1 MKVNNLILMFGVLL
15 LMSCSGRPAVPGG
28 SNPSREAQ
36 TDRQYGRNR
45 PRLPNTETIKP
56 GKSYPS
62 GRKVYPERINKVKLS
77 AQEIFSRYSPAVFM
91 IFTSSGYQQ
100 YQGSGFFI
108 SEEGL
113 AVSNYHV
120 FKGTYKGFE
129 VIHLQ
134 DGREFR
140 IKEVIVSDEVN
151 DFIIFT
157 VNGAGSSFKYLQLA
171 REYPQVGDKVYAIG
185 SPRGLEN
192 TFSSGEISQLRDN
205 NILQISAPIDHG
217 SSGGALFNEYGEVIG
232 ITSAGIDDSGAN
244 LNFAVSTDL
253 IKKYID

>member
-1 MKVNNLILMFGVLL
+1 MFGVLL
-15 LMSCSGRPAVPGG
+15 LMSCSGRPAVPG
-28 SNPSREAQ
+28 SNAPSVQPRSE
-36 TDRQYGRNR
+36 RSSGRPN
-45 PRLPNTETIKP
+45 LPNTVSRPPDKT
-56 GKSYPS
+56 YPS
-62 GRKVYPERINKVKLS
+62 GRNFYPIRSDKVKLS
-77 AQEIFSRYSPAVFM
+77 AQEIFSRHSPAVFM

-100 YQGSGFFI
+100 FQGSGFFI

-120 FKGTYKGFE
+120 FKGTYKGYE

-134 DGREFR
+134 DGREYR
-140 IKEVIVSDEVN
+140 VKDVIVSDDVN
-151 DFIIFT
+151 DFIVFT
-157 VNGAGSSFKYLQLA
+157 VNATGTKFRYLKLA
-171 REYPQVGDKVYAIG
+171 SDYPRVGDKVYAIG

-232 ITSAGIDDSGAN
+232 ITSAGLDDSGAN
-244 LNFAVSTDL
+244 LNFAISTDL
-253 IKKYID
+253 VKRYLK